1 MEINKVFLS
10 LGSNV
15 GDRIHNLSISRSKLF
30 NEVGKIINNSKIYES
45 EPWGFKFQANFL
57 NQIIIIETYLECKE
71 VLKHILSIEKKLGR
85 IRKEKWAP
93 RIIDID
99 ILFFNNDIINSKNL
113 IIPHPLIQNRNF
125 ILVPLN
131 EIAKN
136 YIHPVTNKTMN
147 QLLKLSKDKLNV
159 FEYGISVK

>member
-15 GDRIHNLSISRSKLF
+15 GDRIHNLSLSRSKLF
-30 NEVGKIINNSKIYES
+30 NEVGKIIYNSKIYES
-45 EPWGFKFQANFL
+45 EPWGFKLQDCFL
-57 NQIIIIETYLECKE
+57 NQIIVIETYLDSKE
-71 VLKHILSIEKKLGR
+71 VLEKILNIEKKLGR
-85 IRKEKWAP
+85 IRKGKWES

-99 ILFFNNDIINSKNL
+99 ILFYNNEVINLKDL

-125 ILVPLN
+125 ILIPLN

-136 YIHPVTNKTMN
+136 YVHPQINKTIS

-159 FEYGISVK
+159 FEYGIRI

>member
-15 GDRIHNLSISRSKLF
+15 GDRIHNLSLGRSKLF

-57 NQIIIIETYLECKE
+57 NQIIIIETYLESKE

-113 IIPHPLIQNRNF
+113 VIPHPLIQNRNF

-136 YIHPVTNKTMN
+136 YVHPGTNKTMS

-159 FEYGISVK
+159 FEYGISVE